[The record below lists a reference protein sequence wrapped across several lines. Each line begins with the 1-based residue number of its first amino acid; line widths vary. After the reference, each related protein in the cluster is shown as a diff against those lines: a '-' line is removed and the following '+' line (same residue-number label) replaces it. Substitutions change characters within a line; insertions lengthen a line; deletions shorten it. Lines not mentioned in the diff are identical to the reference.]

1 MNKLPLLLFA
11 LVVVVSEQAVGVEAQ
26 QALKKRV
33 QQQQNKNKN
42 NNNKNNGGGQQQ
54 GQQQEERGGWMA
66 GAWKNGRTFSLLA
79 KDCSELNSDLA
90 EAQRT
95 LSDIKTQQQQRGT
108 KRQKNRLKK
117 QLKFA
122 KLAYC
127 LKCASDMDAAG
138 VTCEDEETADEYC
151 ANLKQTRANLN
162 SQLKKLERQG
172 NNGNLRPW
180 KMTLITNQRNKV
192 DTQIQALC
200 SATPFS

>member
-1 MNKLPLLLFA
+1 MNKLPLLLLA
-11 LVVVVSEQAVGVEAQ
+11 LVVVVSEQGIGVDAQ

-33 QQQQNKNKN
+33 QQQQNKK
-42 NNNKNNGGGQQQ
+42 KKNGGGQG

-66 GAWKNGRTFSLLA
+66 GAWKNGKTFSLLA
-79 KDCSELNSDLA
+79 KECSDLNNDLA

-95 LSDIKTQQQQRGT
+95 LSDIKRQQQQRGT

-127 LKCASDMDAAG
+127 LKCASDMEADG

-151 ANLKQTRANLN
+151 ANLKQTRSSLN

-172 NNGNLRPW
+172 NNGNARPW

-200 SATPFS
+200 GATPFS

>member
-1 MNKLPLLLFA
+1 MNKLPLLLLA
-11 LVVVVSEQAVGVEAQ
+11 LVVVVSEQGIGVDAQ

-33 QQQQNKNKN
+33 QQQQNKK
-42 NNNKNNGGGQQQ
+42 KNNGGGQG

-66 GAWKNGRTFSLLA
+66 GAWKNGKTFSLLA
-79 KDCSELNSDLA
+79 KECSELNNDLA

-95 LSDIKTQQQQRGT
+95 LSDIKRQQQQRGT

-127 LKCASDMDAAG
+127 LKCSSDMDSG
-138 VTCEDEETADEYC
+138 VTCEDQETVGDYC
-151 ANLKQTRANLN
+151 ENLKQTRSSLN

-172 NNGNLRPW
+172 NNGNARPW

-200 SATPFS
+200 GATPF